1 MSVANPYEPHFTA
14 DGPVAFVGRDD
25 VFAFFRQHLV
35 GAPLAHGLVLIGR
48 AGLGK
53 SALLHHLEGQIDE
66 RYRLCIIR
74 LGALDVSGED
84 RLLAALVEAI
94 HATLEGTG
102 ASTYRLPD
110 WPAPAEDGTPP
121 DLRGWFKAEYLA
133 VAMSALRLR
142 HLLLIFDDAHLLFD
156 AIDESRLPGDL
167 FSYFADLLAAYDR
180 LALVFALDATHED
193 RVLGTELFSDP
204 SLHIRL
210 GELSRADAERLVR
223 EPVAGVL
230 DYEDDAVEGIL
241 SLAGGHPFLLH
252 SICRLLFRRS
262 EERHHAGPITA
273 HDLTAVHTAVLDQA
287 DEIFSPLWHG
297 LTPNERYTLIALVRL
312 DEETPGEAFSF
323 DAVRGWLLGAG
334 YALNKTQL
342 AAALRG
348 LGYNGLAVAQ
358 ADTYALPARLIAEWV
373 RATIGQSP
381 AEERSRPRVRLR
393 QAAPLGGLALVLV
406 VVIALGAAALG
417 GLFGGEDAEDV
428 PPTGVPTA
436 TLALNLEATRQAD
449 FATQTEQ
456 ARPTATPTITYTPSL
471 TLTPSMTP
479 TPTRTVTPSPTL
491 TLTPSATPSATDTPR
506 AMRTPRP
513 TRTPITL
520 APTATPT
527 SLPTNTPRPPV
538 APTLHPGG

>member
-14 DGPVAFVGRDD
+14 DGPVAFVGRED

-35 GAPLAHGLVLIGR
+35 GAPLTHGLVLIGR

-53 SALLHHLEGQIDE
+53 SALLHQLERQIDE
-66 RYRLCIIR
+66 AYRPCIVR
-74 LGALDVSGED
+74 LSTLDLSGED

-94 HATLEGTG
+94 HATLEGAG

-156 AIDESRLPGDL
+156 AIDQGRLPGDL
-167 FSYFADLLAAYDR
+167 FSYFADLLAAYER
-180 LALVFALDATHED
+180 LALVFALDTTHEG

-223 EPVAGVL
+223 EPVAGAL
-230 DYEDDAVEGIL
+230 DYEDEVVEGIL

-273 HDLTAVHTAVLDQA
+273 HDLTAVHTAALDQA
-287 DEIFSPLWHG
+287 DEIFSLLWRD

-323 DAVRGWLLGAG
+323 DTVRGWLLGAG

-373 RATIGQSP
+373 RATIGQSV
-381 AEERSRPRVRLR
+381 AEEPSRPRPRLR
-393 QAAPLGGLALVLV
+393 QAAPLGGLALVLI

-428 PPTGVPTA
+428 PATGAPTA

-471 TLTPSMTP
+471 TLTPTE
-479 TPTRTVTPSPTL
+479 TVTPSPTL

-520 APTATPT
+520 APTLTPT
-527 SLPTNTPRPPV
+527 RLPTNTPRPSV

>member
-1 MSVANPYEPHFTA
+1 MSVANPYEPHFA
-14 DGPVAFVGRDD
+14 ASGPVTFVGRED

-35 GAPLAHGLVLIGR
+35 GAPPSRGLALIGR

-53 SALLHHLEGQIDE
+53 SALLYQLEHQIDE
-66 RYRLCIIR
+66 RYRPCIVP
-74 LGALDVSGED
+74 LGALDLPDESH
-84 RLLAALVEAI
+84 LLAALAEAI
-94 HATLEGTG
+94 HVTLEDTG

-142 HLLLIFDDAHLLFD
+142 HLLLIFDDAHLLFE
-156 AIDESRLPGDL
+156 AIDQGRLPADL
-167 FSYFADLLAAYDR
+167 FSYFAELLAAYDR
-180 LALVFALDATHED
+180 LALVFALDTTHED
-193 RVLGTELFSDP
+193 RVLSTELLSDP

-210 GELSRADAERLVR
+210 GELGRADAERLVR
-223 EPVAGVL
+223 EPVAGVV
-230 DYEDDAVEGIL
+230 DYEDEVVEGIL

-273 HDLTAVHTAVLDQA
+273 HDLAAVHTAALDQA
-287 DEIFSPLWHG
+287 DEIFGPLWRN
-297 LTPNERYTLIALVRL
+297 LSSNERYTLIALVRL

-348 LGYNGLAVAQ
+348 LGYNGLAVVQ
-358 ADTYALPARLIAEWV
+358 ADTYALPARLLAEWV
-373 RATIGQSP
+373 RATIGQALAQES
-381 AEERSRPRVRLR
+381 ARPRLRLR
-393 QAAPLGGLALVLV
+393 RVAPLGGLALVLAA
-406 VVIALGAAALG
+406 VIALGAAALS
-417 GLFGGEDAEDV
+417 GLWGGEDAENA
-428 PPTGVPTA
+428 PPTGAPTA

-471 TLTPSMTP
+471 TLTPSRTP
-479 TPTRTVTPSPTL
+479 TPTETSTPSPTL
-491 TLTPSATPSATDTPR
+491 TLTPSITPSATDTPH

-520 APTATPT
+520 PPTLTPT
-527 SLPTNTPRPPV
+527 PLPTNTPRPSV

>member
-14 DGPVAFVGRDD
+14 DGPVAFVGRED

-53 SALLHHLEGQIDE
+53 SALLHQLERQIDE
-66 RYRLCIIR
+66 RYRPCIIR
-74 LGALDVSGED
+74 LGTLDLAGED

-121 DLRGWFKAEYLA
+121 DLRGWFKADYLA
-133 VAMSALRLR
+133 VTMSALRLR
-142 HLLLIFDDAHLLFD
+142 HLLLVFDDAHLLFD
-156 AIDESRLPGDL
+156 AIDQGRLPGDL
-167 FSYFADLLAAYDR
+167 FAYFADLLAAYDR
-180 LALVFALDATHED
+180 LALVFALDTTHED
-193 RVLGTELFSDP
+193 RVLGTELLSDP

-210 GELSRADAERLVR
+210 GELSRADTERLVR
-223 EPVAGVL
+223 EPVAGML
-230 DYEDDAVEGIL
+230 DYEDEVVEGIL

-252 SICRLLFRRS
+252 SVCRLLFRRS

-273 HDLTAVHTAVLDQA
+273 HDLTAVHTAALDQA
-287 DEIFSPLWHG
+287 DEIFSPLWRA
-297 LTPNERYTLIALVRL
+297 LTPNERYSLIALVRL
-312 DEETPGEAFSF
+312 DEEAPGEAFSF
-323 DAVRGWLLGAG
+323 DVVRGWLLGAG

-348 LGYNGLAVAQ
+348 LGYNGLAIAQ

-373 RATIGQSP
+373 RAIAGQPP
-381 AEERSRPRVRLR
+381 AQPSRPRLRLR

-417 GLFGGEDAEDV
+417 GFFGGEDTEDV
-428 PPTGVPTA
+428 PATGAPTV
-436 TLALNLEATRQAD
+436 TLALNLEATRQTD
-449 FATQTEQ
+449 LATQTEQ

-471 TLTPSMTP
+471 TATPSETP
-479 TPTRTVTPSPTL
+479 TPTITVTPSPTP
-491 TLTPSATPSATDTPR
+491 TNTPSVTPSLTATPR
-506 AMRTPRP
+506 AQRTPQP

-520 APTATPT
+520 APTITPT
-527 SLPTNTPRPPV
+527 LLPTNTPRPSV
-538 APTLHPGG
+538 APTLDPGG

>member
-14 DGPVAFVGRDD
+14 DGPVVFVGRED

-35 GAPLAHGLVLIGR
+35 GAPPAHGLVLIGR

-53 SALLHHLEGQIDE
+53 SAVLHQLERQIDE
-66 RYRLCIIR
+66 RYRPCIIR
-74 LGALDVSGED
+74 LGALDLSGED
-84 RLLAALVEAI
+84 HLLAALVEAI

-121 DLRGWFKAEYLA
+121 DLRGWFKTDYLA
-133 VAMSALRLR
+133 VTMSALRLR
-142 HLLLIFDDAHLLFD
+142 HLLLVFDDAHLLFD
-156 AIDESRLPGDL
+156 AIDEGKLPGDL
-167 FSYFADLLAAYDR
+167 FAYLADLLAAYDR
-180 LALVFALDATHED
+180 LALVFALDTTHED
-193 RVLGTELFSDP
+193 RVLGTELLSDP

-223 EPVAGVL
+223 EPVAGML
-230 DYEDDAVEGIL
+230 DYEDEVVEGIL

-252 SICRLLFRRS
+252 SVCRLLFRRS

-287 DEIFSPLWHG
+287 DEIFSPLWRD

-334 YALNKTQL
+334 YALNNTQL

-348 LGYNGLAVAQ
+348 LGYNGLAVTQ
-358 ADTYALPARLIAEWV
+358 ADTYALPARLLAEWV
-373 RATIGQSP
+373 RATVGQPP
-381 AEERSRPRVRLR
+381 AQSSRPRLR

-417 GLFGGEDAEDV
+417 GLFGGEDAQDV
-428 PPTGVPTA
+428 PATGAPTA
-436 TLALNLEATRQAD
+436 TLALNLEATRQAV
-449 FATQTEQ
+449 FAMQTEQ

-471 TLTPSMTP
+471 TATPSETP
-479 TPTRTVTPSPTL
+479 TPTVTATPSPTP
-491 TLTPSATPSATDTPR
+491 TLTPSITPSLTATPR
-506 AMRTPRP
+506 AQRTPQP
-513 TRTPITL
+513 TRTPIEL
-520 APTATPT
+520 APTLTPT
-527 SLPTNTPRPPV
+527 PLPTNTPRPSI
-538 APTLHPGG
+538 APTLDPGG